1 MTRFEGKVCLVTG
14 AGGDIGAAT
23 ALRLAREGGRLVLF
37 DRKVELLEN
46 TAAAIAEAGAEEA
59 HCLGVDQTSR
69 EAVDAAVAEVV
80 ERHGGIDVLFA
91 NAGYGQFGAFLEVT
105 DRQWH
110 RHVDVN
116 LTGTFNVCQEVARA
130 MVARR
135 EGGSIVLNASSGA
148 VLHADLLG
156 TYCTTKAAVRMLAI
170 GMAAELGAHRIR
182 VNTVMPG
189 VVETAMT
196 APMLADDRHRQ
207 VLLADTPVGRLGEAE
222 DVAALVA
229 FLASGEAGYITG
241 ESVLIDGGQVL
252 HGHPRWFR
260 TDYRQAHESHWEI
273 GR

>member
-14 AGGDIGAAT
+14 AAGDIGAAT
-23 ALRLAREGGRLVLF
+23 AIRFAREGGLLVLF
-37 DRKVELLEN
+37 DRKAELLEG
-46 TAAAIAEAGAEEA
+46 TAAAIAELGGEA
-59 HCLGVDQTSR
+59 DCLGVDQTSR
-69 EAVDAAVAEVV
+69 AAVDAAVAEVV
-80 ERHGGIDVLFA
+80 ERHGRIDVLFA
-91 NAGYGQFGAFLEVT
+91 NAGYGQFGGFLEVT
-105 DRQWH
+105 DRQWN

-116 LTGTFNVCQEVARA
+116 ITGTFNVCQEVARA

-135 EGGSIVLNASSGA
+135 AGGSIVLNASSGA

-156 TYCTTKAAVRMLAI
+156 TYCTTKAAVRMLGI
-170 GMAAELGAHRIR
+170 GMASELGAHRIR

-189 VVETAMT
+189 VVQTAMT
-196 APMLADDRHRQ
+196 APMLADDRHEQ

-222 DVAALVA
+222 DVASLVA
-229 FLASGEAGYITG
+229 FLASDEAGYITG

-260 TDYRQAHESHWEI
+260 TDYRDAHESRWEI